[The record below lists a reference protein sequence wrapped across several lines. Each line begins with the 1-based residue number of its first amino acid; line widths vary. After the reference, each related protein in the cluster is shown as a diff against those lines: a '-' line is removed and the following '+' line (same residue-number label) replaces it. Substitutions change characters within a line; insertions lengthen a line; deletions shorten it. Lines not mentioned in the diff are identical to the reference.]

1 VADEIKNEKG
11 PTSNYA
17 DNFDRL
23 LPRDIHSAS
32 MQEDREDKQGS
43 SSFTGTVNTSAFM
56 GMQPSAN
63 ILRNPARRFYDPEI
77 TTTAIYLPKDIKRNN
92 RWCRW
97 FYDHDEMIGAILDV
111 HAELPYSRAR
121 MKVDDPVIQRVIDE
135 CIDKTNFFSM
145 LPSID
150 LEYMKV
156 GEVFIYTHWN
166 EALGMWDSIVLHNPD
181 FVEVRYSPFADRE
194 PVLELTPNEELRSLV
209 HSTKP
214 EEQQLKKRLPQD
226 IIKRVLT
233 GRNIILN
240 YNETTHIA
248 RRSNPYDLRG
258 TSIIRR
264 LFRCFVPETDVRMS
278 DGSYKKIE
286 QIVVNDHV
294 LSKNGE
300 KRQVLDVVNYDID
313 DYLIELQMEKS
324 LETLRSTV
332 GHKYLVQKNYCACGC
347 GEEILYKQIRRQS
360 FFIHGHNLKFNSSLK
375 ENCKEDSRIEPL
387 YKVEE
392 VESQNIKAGDQLLV
406 PINNEIGECNITEGQ
421 ARLLG
426 YFIAEGS
433 FCNENTGYTQYIEF
447 TFGLHEQETWA
458 QDVIEIL
465 GKDFDIAPYTFP
477 GYYGKKVFSIRI
489 VKQSDYKKLSD
500 FLNEHLI
507 GRRAWTKE
515 VTEKVL
521 YYPKNIQIEILKG
534 AFRGDGQYNKNYS
547 EAIYCTTSKIL
558 AEQIQWLLFRCKYYN
573 YIKYV
578 DPKPQQILNN
588 KHISIRKR
596 YYLVRITGKYS
607 KSFIKECWNDYKILP
622 VTNKKLFDI
631 IKKLK
636 EEDYSFTEIA
646 NILNE
651 KGYKGIEGGSFFNK
665 TVKNILVNGGSVGK
679 NYQFSRDRIKND
691 DDYFYVPV
699 KEINKIKYTGKV
711 YDITV
716 DTNHWWLA
724 NGCYVTSN
732 TLQYEDKL
740 REAQLTISD
749 NFIYPLKIFKLGDEN
764 KGWIPNASHQKA
776 LAQMLQ
782 QANFDPNFSL
792 IYHYGL
798 KVDVITVADKLL
810 KMDQEWT
817 EINKKKCMALGV
829 SEEFLTKGESYA
841 AANVGLQTQLA
852 RYKAKRDLFEIKWIR
867 DKFFRVMAEKN
878 GWYKRD
884 AREIVGHYRVTRK
897 GEELNKRIIL
907 PNIIWDKKLVLR
919 DDQQYL
925 TFLNNVYANGKG
937 PVSVLT
943 LLMAMG
949 LTLDEE
955 LSNKE
960 KQKELEEK
968 FGLKTITPVQGG
980 GGAPMGNLASKVMD
994 KLKFGKKKEDL
1005 HEEAKA
1011 SEYVRPD
1018 GDFVKP
1024 DNIGKYGS
1032 YTEADENKYSVEI
1045 SKDLVLI
1052 DDQDWKN
1059 SLRSKNI
1066 PQEVITILGI
1076 YNDKLES
1083 IFKRSNGKF
1092 ASEAQLSSKD
1102 LTDILGK
1109 IYLQGKLSAYESTN
1123 FLQVSRNIYAKEIK
1137 DFSDILLVEE
1147 FGNWITLMTDAE
1159 MDKSAIL
1166 KNLRTLGNTC
1176 FGYGQLKGYQEQ
1188 DIEKVKLSNVLENDG
1203 MKYEIKDLL
1212 SKRHNLSSL
1221 ISPRGDIVVLAACIE
1236 ESETVDSRIE
1246 RYKDFISNG
1255 IRVSSCPVEFI
1266 RPTKQYLEKVGKVLK
1281 KKYDNI
1287 IFVKDIV
1294 DLPEWEEY
1302 TKKGIE
1308 KDLSGL
1314 DRDSRMLTLSSSLM
1328 YEKLKKRG
1336 NLAIF
1341 NNNKDLYIANWIGT
1355 QDKSIVDNFIKNV
1368 DIYQDVEK
1376 LIDKA
1381 FEKKAYD
1388 LTRNEL
1394 ETYRVFGYIEP
1405 VLSNSEIMGWKAAE
1419 SRETVSNEK
1428 IRLGKIWNAEGICIN
1443 NNDKDSKAFFFDNLK
1458 LWIEYTHK
1466 LDEPTVQSF
1475 NKIFF

>member
-258 TSIIRR
+258 TSILRR
-264 LFRCFVPETDVRMS
+264 LFR
-278 DGSYKKIE
+278 
-286 QIVVNDHV
+286 
-294 LSKNGE
+294 L
-300 KRQVLDVVNYDID
+300 
-313 DYLIELQMEKS
+313 
-324 LETLRSTV
+324 
-332 GHKYLVQKNYCACGC
+332 
-347 GEEILYKQIRRQS
+347 
-360 FFIHGHNLKFNSSLK
+360 
-375 ENCKEDSRIEPL
+375 
-387 YKVEE
+387 
-392 VESQNIKAGDQLLV
+392 
-406 PINNEIGECNITEGQ
+406 
-421 ARLLG
+421 
-426 YFIAEGS
+426 
-433 FCNENTGYTQYIEF
+433 
-447 TFGLHEQETWA
+447 
-458 QDVIEIL
+458 
-465 GKDFDIAPYTFP
+465 
-477 GYYGKKVFSIRI
+477 
-489 VKQSDYKKLSD
+489 
-500 FLNEHLI
+500 
-507 GRRAWTKE
+507 
-515 VTEKVL
+515 
-521 YYPKNIQIEILKG
+521 
-534 AFRGDGQYNKNYS
+534 
-547 EAIYCTTSKIL
+547 
-558 AEQIQWLLFRCKYYN
+558 
-573 YIKYV
+573 
-578 DPKPQQILNN
+578 
-588 KHISIRKR
+588 
-596 YYLVRITGKYS
+596 
-607 KSFIKECWNDYKILP
+607 
-622 VTNKKLFDI
+622 
-631 IKKLK
+631 
-636 EEDYSFTEIA
+636 
-646 NILNE
+646 
-651 KGYKGIEGGSFFNK
+651 
-665 TVKNILVNGGSVGK
+665 
-679 NYQFSRDRIKND
+679 
-691 DDYFYVPV
+691 
-699 KEINKIKYTGKV
+699 
-711 YDITV
+711 
-716 DTNHWWLA
+716 
-724 NGCYVTSN
+724 
-732 TLQYEDKL
+732 LQYEDKL

-1092 ASEAQLSSKD
+1092 ASEVQLSSKD

-1147 FGNWITLMTDAE
+1147 FGNWITLMTEAE

-1236 ESETVDSRIE
+1236 ESETVDSHIE

-1355 QDKSIVDNFIKNV
+1355 QDKSIVDNFIKNI